1 MQNIIASFSC
11 SSDTRETKKKS
22 HQELNETKISIIGC
36 ETVSRQECSAKVR
49 KVARKERK
57 LYVMEIHT
65 YTSGAEGLGWSDA
78 PDFQFLENENGQV
91 GGERERAREKDH
103 RVVEKYRAAAI
114 KKINEVVPFR

>member
-1 MQNIIASFSC
+1 MQNIIANFSC
-11 SSDTRETKKKS
+11 SSNTRETKKKS

-65 YTSGAEGLGWSDA
+65 YTSGAEVWA
-78 PDFQFLENENGQV
+78 GQTLPIFNSSKTKMAKLAEK
-91 GGERERAREKDH
+91 ERERERRIIAL
-103 RVVEKYRAAAI
+103 
-114 KKINEVVPFR
+114 